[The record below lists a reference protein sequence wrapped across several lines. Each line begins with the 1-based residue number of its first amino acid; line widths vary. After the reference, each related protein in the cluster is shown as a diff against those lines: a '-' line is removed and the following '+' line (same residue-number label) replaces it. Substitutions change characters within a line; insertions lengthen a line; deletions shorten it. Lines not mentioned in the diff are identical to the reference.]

1 MEKTEKNKNFDIITA
16 ILIAV
21 IIAVGAMSVMCC
33 ISQYEK
39 IAALKDLNNQLAE
52 AQNEGELLKIKYEER
67 TNFRTVEDYVVNR
80 LGMTK
85 INNYQIEYIVSKNSN
100 QTLLIAAEEEDTG
113 ILPRITRAFSVATEY
128 FK

>member
-1 MEKTEKNKNFDIITA
+1 MEKTAKSKKIDVITA
-16 ILIAV
+16 ILVFI

-39 IAALKDLNNQLAE
+39 IAQLKALNNQLAE
-52 AQNEGELLKIKYEER
+52 AQNEGELLRIKYEER
-67 TNFRTVEDYVVNR
+67 TNYRAVEEYAVNR
-80 LGMTK
+80 LGMIK

-100 QTLLIAAEEEDTG
+100 QTLLIAAEEEDAG
-113 ILPRITRAFSVATEY
+113 ILPRISRAFSVSMEY